1 MVFSYSD
8 LISYHTDAYVKTEVG
23 CTVIFSLVSFSST
36 MAHLDYNTSTFDND
50 IAVLKLQSK
59 ITFVQDIV
67 QPACL
72 PEVSFAPD
80 ETGVISYVSGWG
92 NIDMCPA
99 CQPRDNNVCEIHES
113 SEDLRFVKLPLL
125 TNAQCAAGTVSEC
138 AAETDGYQLA
148 PEGSI
153 TENMVCAGFM
163 EGGKDSC
170 QVQYMC

>member
-1 MVFSYSD
+1 MPNVLAKSTTNSSVISFSY
-8 LISYHTDAYVKTEVG
+8 TTG
-23 CTVIFSLVSFSST
+23 
-36 MAHLDYNTSTFDND
+36 HLEFRFKVNRDHD
-50 IAVLKLQSK
+50 IAVLKLKSK
-59 ITFVQDIV
+59 ITFVKDRV

-72 PEVSFAPD
+72 PEASFTPD

-99 CQPRDNNVCEIHES
+99 CQPRDNNICETHES

-125 TNAQCAAGTVSEC
+125 TNRQCAMGTVSEC

-153 TENMVCAGFM
+153 TENMVCAGFI

-170 QVQYMC
+170 QVQNIEGV

>member
-1 MVFSYSD
+1 MLSQST

-23 CTVIFSLVSFSST
+23 CTVTFSLVSFSST
-36 MAHLDYNTSTFDND
+36 TVHLDYNTSTFDND
-50 IAVLKLQSK
+50 IAVLKLESK
-59 ITFVQDIV
+59 ITFVQNIV

-72 PEVSFAPD
+72 PEASFAPD

-92 NIDMCPA
+92 NIDICPA
-99 CQPRDNNVCEIHES
+99 CQPQDNNLCETHES

-125 TNAQCAAGTVSEC
+125 SNAQCAVGTVSEC

-170 QVQYMC
+170 QVQYI